1 MVASVTLEAGA
12 RNSMRR
18 DITQPGELGKV
29 ACAEGI
35 QQSISLGTSLHPSNL
50 INSVCQLL
58 QASLDLRGC
67 SRDPQHRLQVLKSQF
82 INPNTE
88 QPSFSEDGTLIPEL
102 PHSSCEMMLK
112 LVFYGVF

>member
-67 SRDPQHRLQVLKSQF
+67 SRDPQHRLQVLKS
-82 INPNTE
+82 
-88 QPSFSEDGTLIPEL
+88 
-102 PHSSCEMMLK
+102 
-112 LVFYGVF
+112 